1 MFKGLFKKNKDD
13 KFYSGALQRYFAID
27 TLSKLIEPQYKD
39 IQGLSIWVYAR
50 VNLEEELTEPTNDQP
65 IFTNTE
71 KMLSKPVFDK
81 LIEGI
86 LVPKVIVAPEGAEN
100 MIFYSQSV
108 PVHLPT
114 LEDGSP
120 DRSKINLYL
129 IFAIEENE
137 SYAKPYLT

>member
-1 MFKGLFKKNKDD
+1 M
-13 KFYSGALQRYFAID
+13 
-27 TLSKLIEPQYKD
+27 
-39 IQGLSIWVYAR
+39 
-50 VNLEEELTEPTNDQP
+50 NLEEELTEPTNDHP

-114 LEDGSP
+114 LPDGSP